1 VSAALDL
8 APFHAEYP
16 WDGRLLGL
24 RGGVHLHYLDEGRG
38 EPLLMLHGNPT
49 WSFYYR
55 NLVKALA
62 PDFRC
67 VVPDHVGCGRSDVPP
82 ESAYDY
88 VLERRAEDVEC
99 LMNTLGLEGVTLV
112 LHDWGGMIGLAAALR
127 RPERIRRLVILNTA
141 GFGLPPG
148 RRLAWPIALARDL
161 PLSTLLVRG
170 ANAFV
175 RGAALTCTTR
185 PLPRTVRDAYL
196 APHRTWADRI
206 SVDRF
211 VKDIPLRPGDRSQAI
226 VDEVS
231 SRLGE
236 LAHLPALVLWGR
248 RDYVFDDAFLAEWR
262 RRLPVAEVHAFDDA
276 GHWVLEDAHERI
288 VPLLRDFLGR
298 TP

>member
-1 VSAALDL
+1 V
-8 APFHAEYP
+8 
-16 WDGRLLGL
+16 
-24 RGGVHLHYLDEGRG
+24 
-38 EPLLMLHGNPT
+38 
-49 WSFYYR
+49 
-55 NLVKALA
+55 
-62 PDFRC
+62 RC

-82 ESAYDY
+82 PGAYEY
-88 VLERRAEDVEC
+88 VLERRVEDVC
-99 LMNTLGLEGVTLV
+99 ALLDVLELDGITLV

-127 RPERIRRLVILNTA
+127 RPERVRRLVILNTA

-175 RGAALTCTTR
+175 RGAALTCTAR
-185 PLPRTVRDAYL
+185 PLSRTARAAYL
-196 APHRTWADRI
+196 APHGSWGDRV

-211 VKDIPLRPGDRSQAI
+211 VKDIPLREGDRSHAL

-231 SRLGE
+231 RRLGE
-236 LAHLPALVLWGR
+236 LADRPALVCWGR

-262 RRLPVAEVHAFDDA
+262 RRLPRAEVHTFDDA

-288 VPLLRDFLGR
+288 VPLVRHFVGAA
-298 TP
+298 P